1 MNQNKGIGAYQNRP
15 GYFMGGMIGGAI
27 LGALVNKIQ
36 GKDWKR
42 GALFG
47 GIGGGL
53 GSVLSGSKFMPAA
66 GAKGNWL
73 QNILFKQGGPGNQLW
88 SPRFPAISMLGQKVS
103 PIGLAGG
110 AAAAYMMGDPEGD
123 RRKQE
128 EFIAAQNEK
137 DKEKKL
143 AFYSKWFTNPWTG
156 ESMFNEGGIVNAR
169 PGYYNG
175 GSATL
180 DYTDPDLYTPTGE
193 GSGPSSNPI
202 QQIPLEPE
210 PSFTDEFDELELA
223 GLSDSERA
231 ELQSLMSL
239 RLITPKDDPKYPQI
253 EIRIQELMGRM
264 GQETAMSEPHPMEG
278 WYDMYTDQINSGE
291 FTGTFDEFMEM
302 IRDSDFTPDVA
313 RGGLMRLHAKDG
325 LWANIHAKRKR
336 IEGGSGETMR
346 SPGSKGAPTDKALRE
361 SQATGG
367 YMERPGYANAGPVD
381 EKELD
386 REKIYRALLDYSH
399 GEISADEFQS
409 MTGFQVPNYGADRA
423 TEYMPFDEMLP
434 KLMQELTERG
444 YKGKGGTSLI
454 NEYLEKAQ
462 GGIMGYY
469 GGGMSDMDLT
479 RGGASF
485 GPGTGTSD
493 DIPAMLSDGE
503 FVVTA
508 NAVKNL
514 GGGNRMLGA
523 KRMYQM
529 MNTLD
534 PNSQTPAEMDTT
546 GIA

>member
-1 MNQNKGIGAYQNRP
+1 VNQNKGIGAYQNRP

-42 GALFG
+42 GALMG

-53 GSVLSGSKFMPAA
+53 GSVLSGSKFMPAT
-66 GAKGNWL
+66 GAKGNWI
-73 QNILFKQGGPGNQLW
+73 QNILFKQGGPGMSKW
-88 SPRFPAISMLGQKVS
+88 APRFPALQMFGKSVS
-103 PIGLAGG
+103 PVGLAGG
-110 AAAAYMMGDPEGD
+110 AGLAYMMGDPAYDQKKE
-123 RRKQE
+123 QE
-128 EFIAAQNEK
+128 AMDAINEK
-137 DKEKKL
+137 EREKKL
-143 AFYSKWFTNPWTG
+143 KFYSKWFTNPWTG
-156 ESMFNEGGIVNAR
+156 ENMFNQGGMINER

-175 GSATL
+175 GPAGMGGTWSDVPMEEGGPTQ
-180 DYTDPDLYTPTGE
+180 DPIPLQLPMGQE
-193 GSGPSSNPI
+193 GSF
-202 QQIPLEPE
+202 E
-210 PSFTDEFDELELA
+210 DENEGILGLDLA
-223 GLSDSERA
+223 GLNDSERA

-253 EIRIQELMGRM
+253 EMRIQELMQGIGAQTERSIGPAGASTVSDDGTRM
-264 GQETAMSEPHPMEG
+264 MAMSEPHPMEG
-278 WYDMYTDQINSGE
+278 WYNMYDDQINSGE

-302 IRDSDFTPDVA
+302 IRDSDFTPEVA
-313 RGGLMRLHAKDG
+313 SGGLMRLHAKDG
-325 LWANIHAKRKR
+325 LWANMHAKRKR

-346 SPGSKGAPTDKALRE
+346 APGSKGAPTDKALRE
-361 SQATGG
+361 SQAT
-367 YMERPGYANAGPVD
+367 
-381 EKELD
+381 
-386 REKIYRALLDYSH
+386 
-399 GEISADEFQS
+399 
-409 MTGFQVPNYGADRA
+409 
-423 TEYMPFDEMLP
+423 
-434 KLMQELTERG
+434 
-444 YKGKGGTSLI
+444 
-454 NEYLEKAQ
+454 

-523 KRMYQM
+523 KKMYQM
-529 MNTLD
+529 MNSLD

>member
-42 GALFG
+42 GAIFG
-47 GIGGGL
+47 GITGGL
-53 GSVLSGSKFMPAA
+53 GSWAGAKLAPTAGTKLNWMQKLMYNPVTKAAGQQGYELIPALGAFKGLGAGAAA
-66 GAKGNWL
+66 GAG
-73 QNILFKQGGPGNQLW
+73 
-88 SPRFPAISMLGQKVS
+88 AAY
-103 PIGLAGG
+103 LAGDPAYDEEKQKEAM
-110 AAAAYMMGDPEGD
+110 AAE
-123 RRKQE
+123 
-128 EFIAAQNEK
+128 NEK
-137 DKEKKL
+137 EREKKL
-143 AFYSKWFTNPWTG
+143 KFYSKWFTNPWTG
-156 ESMFNEGGIVNAR
+156 ESMFNQGGMVNER

-175 GSATL
+175 GPAGMGGTWSDVPMEEGGPTQ
-180 DYTDPDLYTPTGE
+180 DPIPLQLPMGQE
-193 GSGPSSNPI
+193 GSF
-202 QQIPLEPE
+202 E
-210 PSFTDEFDELELA
+210 DENEGILGLDLA

-253 EIRIQELMGRM
+253 EMRIQELMQGI
-264 GQETAMSEPHPMEG
+264 GGETAMSEPHPDEG
-278 WYDMYTDQINSGE
+278 YYDM
-291 FTGTFDEFMEM
+291 FFDEKGRYPKDREELEIFLEGMDL
-302 IRDSDFTPDVA
+302 DSFQAAD
-313 RGGLMRLHAKDG
+313 GGLMRLHAKDG

-367 YMERPGYANAGPVD
+367 
-381 EKELD
+381 
-386 REKIYRALLDYSH
+386 
-399 GEISADEFQS
+399 
-409 MTGFQVPNYGADRA
+409 
-423 TEYMPFDEMLP
+423 
-434 KLMQELTERG
+434 
-444 YKGKGGTSLI
+444 
-454 NEYLEKAQ
+454 
-462 GGIMGYY
+462 IMGYY

-479 RGGASF
+479 QGGASF

-523 KRMYQM
+523 KKMYQM

>member
-42 GALFG
+42 GAIFG
-47 GIGGGL
+47 GITGGL
-53 GSVLSGSKFMPAA
+53 GSGFLGSKA
-66 GAKGNWL
+66 GAGWL
-73 QNILFKQGGPGNQLW
+73 TGMKPGLMKSGLTWASQN
-88 SPRFPAISMLGQKVS
+88 PA
-103 PIGLAGG
+103 LAGAVGG
-110 AAAAYMMGDPEGD
+110 AGVSYLAGDPEYD
-123 RRKQE
+123 RKKQE
-128 EFIAAQNEK
+128 EAMAFELEERKRKNKELYK
-137 DKEKKL
+137 DWYK
-143 AFYSKWFTNPWTG
+143 NPWEGWNTG
-156 ESMFNEGGIVNAR
+156 GMINER

-175 GSATL
+175 GGAFSDVPTEEPGP
-180 DYTDPDLYTPTGE
+180 TMDPEIMRLPMGQE
-193 GSGPSSNPI
+193 GSF
-202 QQIPLEPE
+202 E
-210 PSFTDEFDELELA
+210 DENEGILGLDLA

-253 EIRIQELMGRM
+253 EMRIQELMQGI
-264 GQETAMSEPHPMEG
+264 GGETAMSEPHPDEG
-278 WYDMYTDQINSGE
+278 AYDMFFDQFGRYPKDPE
-291 FTGTFDEFMEM
+291 ELRLFLDDLDLDTVQ
-302 IRDSDFTPDVA
+302 VA
-313 RGGLMRLHAKDG
+313 QGGLMRLHAKDG

-367 YMERPGYANAGPVD
+367 
-381 EKELD
+381 
-386 REKIYRALLDYSH
+386 
-399 GEISADEFQS
+399 
-409 MTGFQVPNYGADRA
+409 
-423 TEYMPFDEMLP
+423 
-434 KLMQELTERG
+434 
-444 YKGKGGTSLI
+444 
-454 NEYLEKAQ
+454 
-462 GGIMGYY
+462 IMGYY

-479 RGGASF
+479 QGGASF

-508 NAVKNL
+508 KAVENL

-523 KRMYQM
+523 KKMYSM
-529 MNTLD
+529 MNQLD

>member
-1 MNQNKGIGAYQNRP
+1 MKMNQNKGIGAYQNRP

-42 GALFG
+42 GAIFG
-47 GIGGGL
+47 GLSGGL
-53 GSVLSGSKFMPAA
+53 GSWAGAKLAPTAGTKLNWMQKLMYNPVTKAVGEPGYELIPALGAFKGLGAGAAA
-66 GAKGNWL
+66 GAVG
-73 QNILFKQGGPGNQLW
+73 
-88 SPRFPAISMLGQKVS
+88 S
-103 PIGLAGG
+103 
-110 AAAAYMMGDPEGD
+110 YMAGDPAYDEE
-123 RRKQE
+123 KQKE
-128 EFIAAQNEK
+128 AIAAENEK
-137 DKEKKL
+137 EREKKL
-143 AFYSKWFTNPWTG
+143 KFYSKWFTNPWTG

-175 GSATL
+175 GPAGMGGTWSDVPMEEGGPTQ
-180 DYTDPDLYTPTGE
+180 DPIPLQLPMGQE
-193 GSGPSSNPI
+193 GSF
-202 QQIPLEPE
+202 E
-210 PSFTDEFDELELA
+210 DENEGILGLDLA

-253 EIRIQELMGRM
+253 EMRIQELMEGISAQTERSIGPAGASTVSDDGTRM
-264 GQETAMSEPHPMEG
+264 MAMSEPHPMEG
-278 WYDMYTDQINSGE
+278 WYNMYDDQINSGE

-313 RGGLMRLHAKDG
+313 SGGLMRLHAKDG

-346 SPGSKGAPTDKALRE
+346 SPGSKGAPTAKALRE
-361 SQATGG
+361 SQAT
-367 YMERPGYANAGPVD
+367 
-381 EKELD
+381 
-386 REKIYRALLDYSH
+386 
-399 GEISADEFQS
+399 
-409 MTGFQVPNYGADRA
+409 
-423 TEYMPFDEMLP
+423 
-434 KLMQELTERG
+434 
-444 YKGKGGTSLI
+444 
-454 NEYLEKAQ
+454 

-479 RGGASF
+479 QGGASF

-508 NAVKNL
+508 KAVENL
-514 GGGNRMLGA
+514 GGGDRMLGA
-523 KRMYQM
+523 KKMYQM
-529 MNTLD
+529 MNQLD